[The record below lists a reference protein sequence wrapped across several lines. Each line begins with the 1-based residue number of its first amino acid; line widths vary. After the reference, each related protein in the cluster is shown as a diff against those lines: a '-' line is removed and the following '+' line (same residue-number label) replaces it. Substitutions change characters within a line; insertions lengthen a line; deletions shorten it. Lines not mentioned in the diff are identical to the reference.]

1 MAKLQAG
8 KTGQQFRTIVFE
20 HVEVVVAPWT
30 RWTGDLRAFKD

>member
-20 HVEVVVAPWT
+20 HVEVVVTPLTQMDARP
-30 RWTGDLRAFKD
+30 LRV